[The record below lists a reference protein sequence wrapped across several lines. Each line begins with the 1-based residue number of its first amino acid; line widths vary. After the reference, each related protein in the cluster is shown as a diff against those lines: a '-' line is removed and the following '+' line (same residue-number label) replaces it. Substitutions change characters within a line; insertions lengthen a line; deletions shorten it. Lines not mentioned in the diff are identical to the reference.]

1 MIAGTTTNS
10 SYLEPVTNKS
20 VSMIDWQYQ
29 MQKKYKNQLLE
40 ISGIEEA
47 EQGASAEE
55 AEVEALQQQN
65 LSSIDTSK
73 GISIVSGSGTPDN
86 DAFYEPSPAKVAV

>member
-1 MIAGTTTNS
+1 
-10 SYLEPVTNKS
+10 
-20 VSMIDWQYQ
+20 MIDWQYQ

>member
-1 MIAGTTTNS
+1 MA
-10 SYLEPVTNKS
+10 
-20 VSMIDWQYQ
+20 VSNAKEI
-29 MQKKYKNQLLE
+29 QKPLLE

-73 GISIVSGSGTPDN
+73 AISMVPGSGNPGN
-86 DAFYEPSPAKVAV
+86 NAFYEPSPAKVAV

>member
-1 MIAGTTTNS
+1 LA
-10 SYLEPVTNKS
+10 
-20 VSMIDWQYQ
+20 VSNAKEI
-29 MQKKYKNQLLE
+29 QKPLLK

-73 GISIVSGSGTPDN
+73 GISIVSDRELQITTHFMNHYLRKLQS
-86 DAFYEPSPAKVAV
+86 EVL